1 MARCSLPALLVALAA
16 LLAAFVAVAG
26 AAPPRALLTVTPSS
40 VHRGGHVQILGWAAS
55 CPVGDTVT
63 IMSRAFQSSHAF
75 AGVPAVLT
83 RVRRHELFG
92 TTARI
97 RRRVRPGRYD
107 VTARCGGG
115 NLGVAEHLVVRP

>member
-1 MARCSLPALLVALAA
+1 MARRSLPALLSALAA
-16 LLAAFVAVAG
+16 LSAVFAGVAA
-26 AAPPRALLTVTPSS
+26 AAPSLPLLTVTPSS
-40 VHRGGHVQILGWAAS
+40 VHRGGHVQILGFAGS

-83 RVRRHELFG
+83 KVRRHDLFG
-92 TTARI
+92 TITRI
-97 RRRVRPGRYD
+97 RRGVHPGRYD

-115 NLGVAEHLVVRP
+115 NLGVEEHLLVRP